1 MFKILVVED
10 DTELNLLF
18 CRTLVRNGY
27 QAIGAPDAI
36 KALEILEKENADLII
51 SDVMMPVMRGDD
63 LCRKIKNDVETSHI
77 PVVLLTALNDKE
89 NIIHGLEIKA
99 DNYIVKPFD
108 IDILKASIASILA
121 NKKIIRE
128 RFAQLNYQ
136 TEDLAP
142 EVPGLD
148 LDREFISKVTE
159 TIRKNLGN
167 DFNVDSLCAAFHMS
181 RSSFYNKIKA
191 LTNQS
196 PSDFVRQIRMHE
208 ACTLLRS
215 RKYTVAE
222 VSDQL
227 GYSDPKYFTDIFKK
241 HYGMTPSAYMKQEK
255 K

>member
-1 MFKILVVED
+1 MEAG
-10 DTELNLLF
+10 
-18 CRTLVRNGY
+18 NG
-27 QAIGAPDAI
+27 QE
-36 KALEILEKENADLII
+36 ALDLIATQQPDLVL

-63 LCRKIKNDVETSHI
+63 LCRTLKNNIETSHI
-77 PVVLLTALNDKE
+77 PVILLTALHDKE

-108 IDILKASIASILA
+108 VDILKASIASILA
-121 NKKIIRE
+121 NKEIIRN
-128 RFAQLNYQ
+128 RFAQLNYH

-159 TIRKNLGN
+159 TIRKNLDN
-167 DFNVDSLCAAFHMS
+167 EFNVDSLCAAFHMS

-208 ACTLLRS
+208 ASELLKTQ
-215 RKYTVAE
+215 KYTVAE
-222 VSDQL
+222 VSDL
-227 GYSDPKYFTDIFKK
+227 MGYSDPKYFTDIFKK